1 MKGVKLF
8 RRKDDQ
14 MIRDTWEPVL
24 EKYNVPDVHKQWT
37 AEYAHQ
43 HATFEKMGTLNE
55 GTTPGLFFQKPGS
68 IVGIGNPVPPTPGQV
83 PFPDGQK
90 GLYSDSGSGDK
101 FPSLLPIAI
110 QIAAKTQ
117 AFNLVS
123 EIVMD
128 APAGFIPYVDYV
140 YTGGDTDKEFP
151 PFIIKLPLF
160 DSESIKDGGTT
171 APADLLGAY
180 ATPGALFYV
189 SPDGA
194 APGADT
200 DTLTLKF
207 IGWSRIGGEALFRVI
222 DLGADYTS
230 IKQAFAVPNVIGTTG
245 ATWELFDGTATEAAN
260 NIVELASALENQ
272 VAGYVSTSE
281 PEQGDEEDWTGPFLP
296 EDMSMMNYGMQRG
309 VGEDSKY
316 RQMGLEMHT
325 KFVEAV
331 TNQVAISATI
341 EQIQDFNRV
350 WNFDVLNMLENVGVN
365 EIAQDINKQLMTE
378 LFKLG
383 ALHKE
388 EIEKVEGSGIV
399 NLDLSTGGGF
409 ENTSTLQ
416 RRLLTKLL
424 EMGNLIHHRGRWGAG
439 EYIVTN
445 GRVAS
450 AVQDIKNYSFAPAPV
465 TAASGPQLYPAGTA
479 WGLQIYVDPNLKW
492 GDNYIFIGRKGSE
505 EEPGVKFMPYIMG
518 ESIQTIAE
526 GTMSPKIAYKSRYA
540 ITQAGWHPETQYV
553 TMQVDGLGKLVGT
566 DPIT

>member
-1 MKGVKLF
+1 MQGGKLF
-8 RRKDDQ
+8 RKKNDQ
-14 MIRDTWEPVL
+14 MIQSTWEPVL
-24 EKYNVPDVHKQWT
+24 EKYNVPELHKEWV

-43 HATFEKMGTLNE
+43 HATFDKLYESV
-55 GTTPGLFFQKPGS
+55 TPGLFYQKPGS
-68 IVGIGNPVPPTPGQV
+68 VLGIGNPLPPTTGQI

-128 APAGFIPYVDYV
+128 APSGFIPYVDYV
-140 YTGGDTDKEFP
+140 YTGGSNDSEFP
-151 PFIIKLPLF
+151 PYIIKTPLLN
-160 DSESIKDGGTT
+160 SETIDDGATT
-171 APADLLGAY
+171 APANILGNY
-180 ATPGALFYV
+180 AIGTTFYV
-189 SPDGA
+189 STNGTTS
-194 APGADT
+194 PGSY
-200 DTLTLKF
+200 LELKL
-207 IGWSRIGGEALFRVI
+207 IGYSRVGGEALWRVVQ
-222 DLGADYTS
+222 LEGYAT
-230 IKQAFAVPNVIGTTG
+230 IKAALVSGNVIESSNSGFSLTL
-245 ATWELFDGTATEAAN
+245 ADGTGTDPVN
-260 NIVELASALENQ
+260 NTVELASALENQ
-272 VAGYVSTSE
+272 IAGYVSTPDPDNADSK
-281 PEQGDEEDWTGPFLP
+281 DWTGPFLP
-296 EDMSMMNYGMQRG
+296 EDRSMMNYGMSRG
-309 VGEDSKY
+309 TGENSKY

-325 KFVEAV
+325 KFVEAR

-365 EIAQDINKQLMTE
+365 EIAQDINKQLMTH
-378 LFKLG
+378 LFSLG
-383 ALHKE
+383 AIHKDE
-388 EIEKVEGSGIV
+388 LERVEGSGIV
-399 NLDLSTGGGF
+399 SMNLTTGGGF

-450 AVQDIKNYSFAPAPV
+450 AIQDIKNYSFAPAPV
-465 TAASGPQLYPAGTA
+465 TGSTGPQLYPAGTA

-492 GDNYIFIGRKGSE
+492 GDEYIFIGRKGSE

-518 ESIQTIAE
+518 ESIQTISE

-540 ITQAGWHPETQYV
+540 ITEAGWHPETQYV
-553 TMQVDGLGKLVGT
+553 TMQVSGIGKLVGSE
-566 DPIT
+566 PIT